1 MKTLRTALAISALA
15 TAALSSAQDIRFF
28 AFHNGGIYEVVTDSN
43 TGGRFV
49 QKNYKV
55 GPIRVNGFTDRVLRN
70 PDCHSGRVDR
80 VERGELFATII
91 LGAGTASNFKV
102 ISDRR
107 TLVSLPSLVL
117 PTGDL
122 RNVST
127 NVFDDNIRLSFDLNG
142 RHFSRRLP
150 IGKRG

>member
-28 AFHNGGIYEVVTDSN
+28 AFHNGGLYEVVTDSN

-55 GPIRVNGFTDRVLRN
+55 GPIRVNGFTDRV
-70 PDCHSGRVDR
+70 
-80 VERGELFATII
+80 ERGELFATII

-102 ISDRR
+102 VSDRR
-107 TLVSLPSLVL
+107 TLVSLPSLAL

-150 IGKRG
+150 IRKRG